1 MGAIKDIYDIFAKVA
16 TEMEARRLHER
27 KERSREEA
35 IAYATTLEERISE
48 LKVEVE
54 NLNREHAAEVADLKT
69 ENQELVA
76 TNEQLVAKIAEL
88 EAPKTPVTFNRVETP
103 YGF

>member
-35 IAYATTLEERISE
+35 IAYATTLEERVSE

-54 NLNREHAAEVADLKT
+54 NLQREHAEEVASLK
-69 ENQELVA
+69 A
-76 TNEQLVAKIAEL
+76 TNEHLVAKIAKL
-88 EAPKTPVTFNRVETP
+88 ESPDGPPTFNTVGTP
-103 YGF
+103 KGW

>member
-1 MGAIKDIYDIFAKVA
+1 MGAIKDIYDIFAKVS

-35 IAYATTLEERISE
+35 IAYATTLEERITE
-48 LKVEVE
+48 LKVVVE
-54 NLNREHAAEVADLKT
+54 NLEREHTEEVADLKT
-69 ENQELVA
+69 KNQELVA
-76 TNEQLVAKIAEL
+76 TNEQLVAKIKKL
-88 EAPKTPVTFNRVETP
+88 ENPDPPSPPNTVGTP